1 MSPIICAV
9 LRPVTMDL
17 QVMGNVKGF
26 FGAAISI
33 AIFQNPWTWSGLGGY
48 LVAIA
53 GLFWYMR
60 ERRMAREGTARRMSA

>member
-1 MSPIICAV
+1 MRPLLAPFQV
-9 LRPVTMDL
+9 L
-17 QVMGNVKGF
+17 GNVKGF

-53 GLFWYMR
+53 GLFLYLR
-60 ERRMAREGTARRMSA
+60 ERRIAREFSARRLSA